1 MSVQVN
7 IQIKPF
13 FVFTF
18 ELFCKFHQVESLRK
32 GIFSRLIECSVEILS
47 EQTGP
52 VVSCN
57 HPVRVQHRH
66 YVEYIPLS
74 QLLTHC
80 IIAAYTAQH
89 PLSHKRSIRLP
100 GMHSARD
107 QYYLFVVLRLVLVS
121 YLQNWNSK
129 STQSFH
135 SWHLLGVFELGKK
148 SEEAGVGVGY
158 AVGEVDSVLGNCKII
173 GKRHCKMCV

>member
-1 MSVQVN
+1 M
-7 IQIKPF
+7 
-13 FVFTF
+13 
-18 ELFCKFHQVESLRK
+18 ESLRK

-66 YVEYIPLS
+66 YVEYITLS
-74 QLLTHC
+74 QLLSHR
-80 IIAAYTAQH
+80 IITAYTAQH

-135 SWHLLGVFELGKK
+135 SRHLLGVFELGKK